1 MEKTTDFCKVTAV
14 IRTGVLER
22 VEQRLQELGV
32 HGICVTSVKGHG
44 EYADF
49 YSRDCMTTHARV
61 EIFTS
66 AERADDVVQ
75 AIMEAAYTGVK
86 GDGIVAVLP
95 VSKLYRIRQRAEV
108 RPDEV

>member
-75 AIMEAAYTGVK
+75 AIMEAAYTGRE
-86 GDGIVAVLP
+86 GRWNRGCTAGQQALP
-95 VSKLYRIRQRAEV
+95 HPPACGGAAG
-108 RPDEV
+108 